1 MSCFIVSDFHI
12 NVIVAFADKANCLP
26 CAPELA
32 AALLAEANAVA
43 FLSRYEEQGP
53 ELPDVPA
60 FEYSVEDLTDICP
73 VQIFKA
79 CNCLSYQCSDAEDW
93 SDSEACAILKAIE
106 GAAATAS
113 GAKDPR
119 QTEAYELAMWAL

>member
-12 NVIVAFADKANCLP
+12 NVIVAFADKVNCLP

-32 AALLAEANAVA
+32 AQLLAEANCNA
-43 FLSRYEEQGP
+43 FLSRYKERND
-53 ELPDVPA
+53 LPP

-93 SDSEACAILKAIE
+93 YDSAACAILKAIE